1 MRHFTCRPLHSFSL
15 VCALFRWGVPKG
27 VIRDHFT
34 LFLNRIPHLHRR
46 PRIHTS
52 LALPKVYGQN
62 EHLNKCG

>member
-1 MRHFTCRPLHSFSL
+1 M
-15 VCALFRWGVPKG
+15 CALFRWGVPKG

-34 LFLNRIPHLHRR
+34 LFLNRIPLLHRR

-62 EHLNKCG
+62 GHLNKCG